1 MSKML
6 ALLNKLKTQAV
17 PDWLTDSQQA
27 AFDAVR
33 DALRFPE
40 TVNLHRPAASRA
52 ILTPIGSV
60 SDSLAPWRRI
70 GKEKPPVLT
79 AQVAFCVVAK

>member
-1 MSKML
+1 ML

-40 TVNLHRPAASRA
+40 TVNLHRPVGSRA
-52 ILTPIGSV
+52 ILTLISRTMPLCPIPHF
-60 SDSLAPWRRI
+60 SDEEGHLR
-70 GKEKPPVLT
+70 
-79 AQVAFCVVAK
+79 